1 MDKMNK
7 INRLL
12 LINNYKILKIISKKQ
27 DDKYYDRCIE
37 ILENGYT
44 ENYDEIN
51 YIEDEVDEKIQKF
64 VLSVICLYNDIYN
77 SYLQLKDK
85 QLKNYIKNLN
95 RFELKGFDG
104 NDETVYMSYL
114 RFLLEDDYK
123 WYSIK
128 KIDKFSY
135 NSHNSMI
142 DEYRDILQK
151 SSKYLMSPNHYKIF
165 ESDELIDILKTE
177 YDENLPLELERKI
190 KIKNIKTK

>member
-165 ESDELIDILKTE
+165 EPDELIDILKTE